1 MYPVREEG
9 PLCFFFLNP
18 VRPDELVDGGDDD
31 VDDGGRREDKN
42 SRYVEQE
49 PEQKE
54 TFDNFR

>member
-1 MYPVREEG
+1 MQEDILPAYVS
-9 PLCFFFLNP
+9 LA
-18 VRPDELVDGGDDD
+18 DGGDDD